1 MYNYIIVS
9 DDKEALKD
17 KIEEIKKSQAK
28 ELDVTKYDLELDD
41 IYEILDEIKTI
52 SLFDTTKLII
62 INSLEKIVDISES
75 KLNDL
80 AREMNNFDSE
90 NILVFTSLKSL
101 DFRNNTLAQ
110 IRRFATL
117 INIDTKTIPFDVYIN
132 KYVSDYGYTIDK
144 DAVSTLISYVSSI
157 SMLKQ
162 SLEILL
168 CYKADEKVI
177 TNSDVMLMI
186 KKPLDDSIYQ
196 LIEAVLDGNK
206 NRIFEIYKDFKTMN
220 VISPTTIVSYLLN
233 KFHELYNAYIIADGT
248 RNKDEAKAKVAEL
261 FNVSMNRAYYIVKNT
276 RNTNMRDILINIKAL
291 DELDY
296 KIKSGHIDQ
305 NLGLELYFLR

>member
-17 KIEEIKKSQAK
+17 KIEEIKKSSVK
-28 ELDVTKYDLELDD
+28 ELDVTKYDLDLDD
-41 IYEILDEIKTI
+41 IYDILDEIKTV

-62 INSLEKIVDISES
+62 INSLERIVDISEA
-75 KLNDL
+75 KLNEL

-90 NILVFTSLKSL
+90 NIIVFTSLKSL
-101 DFRNNTLAQ
+101 DFRNNSLAQ

-117 INIDTKTIPFDVYIN
+117 INIDTKTMPFDAYIN
-132 KYVSDYGYTIDK
+132 KYVSAYGYTIDK
-144 DAVSTLISYVSSI
+144 DAVSTLISYVNSI
-157 SMLKQ
+157 SLLKQ
-162 SLEILL
+162 SLEILI
-168 CYKADEKVI
+168 CYKAEEKTI
-177 TNSDVMLMI
+177 TSSDVILMI

-206 NRIFEIYKDFKTMN
+206 KRVFEIYKDFMTMN
-220 VISPTTIVSYLLN
+220 VISPTVIVSYLLN
-233 KFHELYNAYIIADGT
+233 KFHELYNAYIIADGA
-248 RNKDEAKAKVAEL
+248 RNKDEAQTKVSEL
-261 FNVSMNRAYYIVKNT
+261 FNVPIKRAYYIVKNT

-296 KIKSGHIDQ
+296 KIKSGQIDQ
-305 NLGLELYFLR
+305 NLGLELYLLI